1 VVSDDE
7 DRENEGDLILAASK
21 ATEESIA
28 FMVNNT
34 SGLIC
39 VAMEGKDLDRLN
51 IPLMIRQDEND
62 DAMGT
67 AFTVSVDLLE
77 GTSTG
82 ISAADRA
89 ATLNRLADSDAMPS
103 DFRRPG
109 HVFPLRYRPGGVL
122 VRPGHTEAAADLS
135 RLAGLPPVG
144 VLCEIVNKDG
154 SMSRLPQLK
163 AFGEK
168 TDLMCITI
176 ADLVRYIRMHEPQVE
191 RMASARLPTEYGEF
205 EVVCYKGLRDGE
217 EHVALVMGGE
227 GIKEGGGEEV
237 LARVHS
243 ECLTGDIFSS
253 SRCDCGPQLQ
263 LAMKKVA
270 AAGRGVIVYMKGH
283 EGRGIGLGSKL
294 LAYNLQDKGRDTV
307 DANLDLGLPADAR
320 EYDVAAHIF
329 KDLGVRTIRLMSN
342 NPDKFTALEEHGLA
356 VVERVPVITPINPE
370 NKKYIDAKKNR
381 MRHIF
386 DDKADSLKQ

>member
-1 VVSDDE
+1 
-7 DRENEGDLILAASK
+7 
-21 ATEESIA
+21 
-28 FMVNNT
+28 MVNNT